1 MINRD
6 CSLEFKINPANMSR
20 DQKKPRGTY
29 LAQVGSVFSTLGFPT
44 TISRALARVTATLNL
59 WTRKE
64 CVRMTLCVCV
74 CIHSVRAWVCVVYLL
89 ILDEAKVELFVYL
102 CVIGAASNCR
112 HHDHS
117 PLLTLEL
124 LHWTNLKHTHTHTRK
139 TLLLLHVSRYV
150 SMKYIIYLKAVHV
163 LKFKVFPNSV

>member
-6 CSLEFKINPANMSR
+6 CSLEFKVNPANMSR
-20 DQKKPRGTY
+20 DQKKPCDTY
-29 LAQVGSVFSTLGFPT
+29 RAQVESVFSTLGFPT

-59 WTRKE
+59 WTGEE

-74 CIHSVRAWVCVVYLL
+74 YIHGVLAWICVVYLL
-89 ILDEAKVELFVYL
+89 ILDKAKVEFFVYL

-124 LHWTNLKHTHTHTRK
+124 LH
-139 TLLLLHVSRYV
+139 
-150 SMKYIIYLKAVHV
+150 
-163 LKFKVFPNSV
+163 